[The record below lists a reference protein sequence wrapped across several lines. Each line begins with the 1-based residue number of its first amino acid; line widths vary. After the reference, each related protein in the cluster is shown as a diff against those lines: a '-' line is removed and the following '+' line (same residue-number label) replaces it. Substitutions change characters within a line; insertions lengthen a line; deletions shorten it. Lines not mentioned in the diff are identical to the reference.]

1 MTEKVLV
8 GGSRE
13 PTYQMKTACWRYLAG
28 LTKTNPHLIS
38 GGAIGIDAIVE
49 QAAKL
54 FHMKITVCKPDYEKH
69 PPKVAPLKRNEQMAK
84 ACDRAAFFWDGQSRG
99 TWHAIQA
106 VRKLGKPLDVFVLEH
121 KVEDPSTLKLLN
133 PHVGR
138 MPRKEV
144 PLL

>member
-1 MTEKVLV
+1 MSEKVLV

-13 PTYQMKTACWRYLAG
+13 PTYQMRAACWRYLG
-28 LTKTNPHLIS
+28 QLSSQDILLIS
-38 GGAIGIDAIVE
+38 GGADGIDATAE

-54 FHMKITVCKPDYEKH
+54 FNIPITVYRPDYEKH
-69 PPKVAPLKRNEQMAK
+69 LARYAPLKRNEQMA
-84 ACDRAAFFWDGQSRG
+84 AECDRAAFFWDGYSRG